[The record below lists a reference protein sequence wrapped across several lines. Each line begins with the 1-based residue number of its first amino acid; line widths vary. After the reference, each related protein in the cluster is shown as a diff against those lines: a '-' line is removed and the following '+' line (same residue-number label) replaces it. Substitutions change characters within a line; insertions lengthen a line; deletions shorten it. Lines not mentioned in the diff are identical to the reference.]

1 MGAKRYRE
9 IPSWVAVSGIVV
21 CVINS
26 LLLLFA
32 MVDYLFYQVDLFGL
46 VWMSFSFVGVVTVP
60 LGLVLVIQ
68 SLFFLRSRR
77 ARVILF
83 WSLGIAVLPFI
94 VFGLLPPGE
103 WRAPQQMEKYYQK
116 NHPDMEL
123 LTQRLYVAMPDSTR
137 LVFYPNGE
145 YSVKCLTPDSDYW
158 GYPLVKDSCADTVLV
173 FPPSLQDSLTALMRS
188 LRCKNV
194 RLYKPTALARFHY
207 RNSGFATYWF
217 QLTLRPYT
225 PEQMRRQLNAYNVIP
240 FSPQVCFCYHGGAT
254 DGDGPFP
261 GKDSFVQFLRH
272 RGLLPAE
279 D

>member
-60 LGLVLVIQ
+60 LGLVMVVQ

-77 ARVILF
+77 ARIILF

-103 WRAPQQMEKYYQK
+103 RRAPQQMEKYYLK
-116 NHPDMEL
+116 NRTYMEL
-123 LTQRLYVAMPDSTR
+123 LARRLYEVMPDSTQ
-137 LVFYPNGE
+137 LVYYQKGTYTVE
-145 YSVKCLTPDSDYW
+145 CLASDTDFW
-158 GYPLVKDSCADTVLV
+158 GYPLVKDSCADTVLAL
-173 FPPSLQDSLTALMRS
+173 PPSLQDSLTSLMRS
-188 LRCKNV
+188 LRCKSV